1 MRLEPTVYWLDS
13 NNYNTIDLTDE
24 QFIDTAEKF
33 GKVSSLSGFQE
44 AFNLGEINI
53 ASIRIVWRRTDD
65 TMFGVEVAN
74 YTESEEYIDDLPI
87 I

>member
-24 QFIDTAEKF
+24 EFMDTAEEY
-33 GKVSSLSGFQE
+33 GKVFSLSGFQE
-44 AFNLGEINI
+44 AFNLDEVNT

-74 YTESEEYIDDLPI
+74 YTESEEYINDLPI